1 MVHCKLYIKNMT
13 VINLYCIVDNYCLT
27 GHKIYCKLPR
37 MFSSISAIFS
47 TSTLIRGGGDRDIR
61 TVRFRNIFPSSAALC
76 ICIRHAQKNDPNLW
90 KGERG
95 EREKRRR
102 WGDTCGNI
110 GQRYSWRAG
119 Y

>member
-47 TSTLIRGGGDRDIR
+47 TSTLIRGGVDRDIR

-76 ICIRHAQKNDPNLW
+76 ICIRHAQKMTQIYG
-90 KGERG
+90 KGNE
-95 EREKRRR
+95 EREKK
-102 WGDTCGNI
+102 GG
-110 GQRYSWRAG
+110 AG
-119 Y
+119 ETLVEI